1 MTTQQT
7 TVTRK
12 GQITLPVTFRRR
24 LGIDQ
29 GDQVEVEEQGDT
41 LVIRRASSV
50 TERTAGMMSR
60 YALAEPLTADQERAA
75 FEQAIASEVSASLDD
90 E

>member
-1 MTTQQT
+1 MAARHT

-12 GQITLPVTFRRR
+12 GQITLPVAFRRR

-50 TERTAGMMSR
+50 AERTAGMMSR
-60 YALAEPLTADQERAA
+60 YALAEPMAAEQERAA
-75 FEQAIASEVSASLDD
+75 FEQAVADDVAASLD
-90 E
+90 EQ